1 MYLIESKQFL
11 KQYFR
16 FTVRFEKWIIQM
28 KNPTTPDEN
37 QAPTTI
43 SLKAFCLKCLSSEAL
58 SHNPHDWL
66 YRLAK
71 TVYVKT

>member
-1 MYLIESKQFL
+1 
-11 KQYFR
+11 
-16 FTVRFEKWIIQM
+16 M

-37 QAPTTI
+37 QAPTAI
-43 SLKAFCLKCLSSEAL
+43 SLKAFRLKCLSSEFL

-66 YRLAK
+66 YLLAK